1 MQILINESLKGI
13 FVMGIDI
20 SIALHTLDIE
30 YYSMKLPRIR
40 AVTQWRLIRSQ
51 KFLSSDYET
60 ISYCMRTDMVWS
72 QWILCYVKMQRP
84 NFSP

>member
-30 YYSMKLPRIR
+30 YYSMKLPKIR
-40 AVTQWRLIRSQ
+40 AVTQ
-51 KFLSSDYET
+51 
-60 ISYCMRTDMVWS
+60 
-72 QWILCYVKMQRP
+72 
-84 NFSP
+84 

>member
-30 YYSMKLPRIR
+30 YYSMKLPKIR
-40 AVTQWRLIRSQ
+40 AVTQWRLKSEVLEFRLWDHIT
-51 KFLSSDYET
+51 LYENRHGLKPVNT
-60 ISYCMRTDMVWS
+60 V
-72 QWILCYVKMQRP
+72 LC
-84 NFSP
+84 